1 MLEVRF
7 RLEDGFTE
15 PSWIRMMTFDGGGA
29 FLLKRTMGATGKNM
43 KIEPS
48 SLLGSRPSSC
58 CRKNKWN

>member
-1 MLEVRF
+1 
-7 RLEDGFTE
+7 
-15 PSWIRMMTFDGGGA
+15 MMTFDGGGA